1 MFEPL
6 LGLAAALFI
15 CVYLLITLIRPERF

>member
-1 MFEPL
+1 MFEPI

-15 CVYLLITLIRPERF
+15 CVYLLVTLIMPERF